1 LNPSSIILPTLI
13 SSTIATAVGVI
24 LTKIFCNKKSTQGAV
39 RSAVARGALT
49 LSSKGKKQ

>member
-24 LTKIFCNKKSTQGAV
+24 LTKIFCNKKSPQGAFRTSFCGVV
-39 RSAVARGALT
+39 RKIKDRST
-49 LSSKGKKQ
+49 P